1 MRILGLPFAGMLCVY
16 VLPQGEVMNAER
28 YTWIIENKFRE
39 WLDAAHSRATRVFLV
54 QDHERCLWSEEPLDA
69 MEDENIHLLEEF
81 PKCSQDLNPIEVAW
95 REVKARMDDTL
106 PTKPEP
112 RPVFLRRLHRAVAW
126 VNANRAEYLWYLCH
140 AQKEWAQDVWE
151 AKPPGARTKH

>member
-1 MRILGLPFAGMLCVY
+1 MVARRAARGRAATGASHARLMPFQRSMIYMGSIAGMTMSDIA
-16 VLPQGEVMNAER
+16 G
-28 YTWIIENKFRE
+28 K
-39 WLDAAHSRATRVFLV
+39 V
-54 QDHERCLWSEEPLDA
+54 QKSDGS
-69 MEDENIHLLEEF
+69 F
-81 PKCSQDLNPIEVAW
+81 PSVNVA
-95 REVKARMDDTL
+95 L